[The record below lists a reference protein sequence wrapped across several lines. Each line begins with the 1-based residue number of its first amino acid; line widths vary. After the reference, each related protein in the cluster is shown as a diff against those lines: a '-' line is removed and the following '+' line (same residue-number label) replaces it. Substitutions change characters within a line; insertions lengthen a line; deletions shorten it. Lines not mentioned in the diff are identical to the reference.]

1 MKNIKPVFIY
11 GFGVIL
17 ALVVFWIISSQ
28 DNSTSKVP
36 ASDITSKQMP
46 NDSLHRSLQMPGNK
60 PDKANVMASIMKK
73 MEEMKKDVQENP
85 KDTVKI
91 KKYAQFLE
99 AAHQSKEA
107 LVYFDRILKIDPKR
121 IDILYSEAYINYRDR
136 NFKDAEKLLNKIIS
150 IDKTSLQAYYN
161 LGAVAFSSGNKAKAK
176 EIWTKLVKQH
186 PNSKI
191 GKLAKK
197 TLDQI

>member
-11 GFGVIL
+11 GFGVVL

-28 DNSTSKVP
+28 NNSTSKVP
-36 ASDITSKQMP
+36 ANDITNKQMP

-60 PDKANVMASIMKK
+60 PDKANVMASVMKK
-73 MEEMKKDVQENP
+73 MEKMKKDVEENP

-91 KKYAQFLE
+91 KQYAQFLE

-107 LVYFDRILKIDPKR
+107 LEYFDRILKIDPER

-136 NFKDAEKLLNKIIS
+136 NFKDAEKLLHKIIS

-186 PNSKI
+186 PKSKI